1 MPVDCGG
8 GTIDEVVPTFG
19 APDGIKCPNVAMVSF
34 AFLMLSSDKQPLV
47 QDWLPTPETLMML
60 NRHRSKYRGRFMQG

>member
-1 MPVDCGG
+1 MAVDCG

-60 NRHRSKYRGRFMQG
+60 NFHVNA